1 MRIHRLIGVTAFA
14 VGLALPGCARAQVTS
29 NAPDSTAV
37 AELPPG
43 LGQLNQDVITLRL
56 RTGTLEVRFVPL
68 EERLIRLLA
77 PDAYQA
83 LHQMLKSY
91 RVRIDSVASSRG
103 VHDPGVA
110 LVSFHALAP
119 DTRFDPAVLTLS
131 LRGQQYRPIGTL
143 PLSPSFSNQQLDV
156 REQASGL
163 FIYERQL
170 PFQEPF
176 TVSYL
181 DGTNEEWER
190 RLTRLDTERAR
201 ILGRVR
207 HSADSIK
214 P

>member
-1 MRIHRLIGVTAFA
+1 MFA
-14 VGLALPGCARAQVTS
+14 ALLALPGCARAQVAS
-29 NAPDSTAV
+29 PPPDSTTAI
-37 AELPPG
+37 ELPPG

-91 RVRIDSVASSRG
+91 RVRIDSIASSRG
-103 VHDPGVA
+103 VHDAGVA

-119 DTRFDPAVLTLS
+119 ATRFDPAVLTLA

-170 PFQEPF
+170 PVQEPF

-181 DGTNEEWER
+181 DGTNDEWER
-190 RLTRLDTERAR
+190 RLPRLDSERSR

-207 HSADSIK
+207 HSSDSIR